1 MKRFAV
7 YYAPPAGAFAD
18 RAAAWLGRDAITP
31 GPVAHPD
38 LGLPLAEI
46 TNEPRRYGFHATLKP
61 PFRLAQGQTESG
73 LHLALDLMA
82 RRLPKLQLQGLKID
96 ELGGFLALTPVGDA
110 AALQDL
116 AAVLVTELDPFRA
129 ALTEAEI
136 ARRRPERLSPRQRD
150 LLDLWGYPY
159 VLEEF
164 RFHMTLTDRLE
175 RPIAA
180 KARQAAQ
187 AWFAPVLPDP
197 FEISEICLFGE
208 HEDGRFELCHRYALS
223 A

>member
-31 GPVAHPD
+31 EPVPHPD

-46 TNEPRRYGFHATLKP
+46 TTDPRRYGFHATLKP
-61 PFRLAQGQTESG
+61 PFRLAQGQTETG

-82 RRLPKLQLQGLKID
+82 RRLPRVQLQALQID
-96 ELGGFLALTPVGDA
+96 ELGGFLALTPVGDVAELQELA
-110 AALQDL
+110 AA
-116 AAVLVTELDPFRA
+116 LVTELDPFRA
-129 ALTEAEI
+129 TLTEAEI
-136 ARRRPERLSPRQRD
+136 ARRRPESLSPRQRE

-164 RFHMTLTDRLE
+164 RFHMTLTDRLKGA
-175 RPIAA
+175 RAA
-180 KARQAAQ
+180 KAKAAAQ
-187 AWFAPVLPDP
+187 TWFGPVLPTP
-197 FEISEICLFGE
+197 FEINEICLFGE
-208 HEDGRFELCHRYALS
+208 CEDGTFELCHRYALS